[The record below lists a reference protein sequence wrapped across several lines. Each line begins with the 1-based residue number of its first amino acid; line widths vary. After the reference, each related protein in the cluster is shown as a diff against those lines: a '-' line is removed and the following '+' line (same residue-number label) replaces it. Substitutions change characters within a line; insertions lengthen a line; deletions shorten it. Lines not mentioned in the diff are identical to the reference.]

1 MFEYYTVYNA
11 QTALVAGLI
20 TSVHCVAMC
29 GPLACAWGRPQQL
42 QVPVEWLLLTYHGS
56 KLIAYCLVGA
66 IAGAVGQAALQGFH
80 LSQLQYVPW
89 LLVVYF
95 AIIGFRL
102 DRYVPKPRWVGPY
115 YRRLTSRFKFLD
127 PRLNAAMMG
136 IMSPLLP
143 CGPLYM
149 IFGLSFFSGSAI
161 KGVEF
166 ALGFGI
172 GTIPLLWL
180 AQSKLFV
187 LQQRLGAIGLGRLQR
202 SVAICAMLVI
212 MWRLRTTLGIEGADQ
227 WICHPF

>member
-1 MFEYYTVYNA
+1 
-11 QTALVAGLI
+11 
-20 TSVHCVAMC
+20 
-29 GPLACAWGRPQQL
+29 
-42 QVPVEWLLLTYHGS
+42 
-56 KLIAYCLVGA
+56 
-66 IAGAVGQAALQGFH
+66 
-80 LSQLQYVPW
+80 
-89 LLVVYF
+89 
-95 AIIGFRL
+95 
-102 DRYVPKPRWVGPY
+102 
-115 YRRLTSRFKFLD
+115 
-127 PRLNAAMMG
+127 
-136 IMSPLLP
+136 
-143 CGPLYM
+143 M

-202 SVAICAMLVI
+202 WVAICAMLVI